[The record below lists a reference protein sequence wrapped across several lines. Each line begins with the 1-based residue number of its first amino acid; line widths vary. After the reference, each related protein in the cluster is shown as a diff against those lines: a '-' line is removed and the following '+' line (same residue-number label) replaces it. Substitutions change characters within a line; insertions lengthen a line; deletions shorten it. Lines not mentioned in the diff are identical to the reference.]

1 MVTANLTTEYMC
13 SNGGATITASAS
25 GGTPGYEYQLEYA
38 PSAGGG
44 IVPDYDF
51 AANGSNA
58 TFDGLAV
65 GEYVVRARDVRNCD
79 DAISEVQTV
88 EEPEEL
94 TFAAIPTACYSG
106 NNDGEIVVT
115 VTGGNGGLLF
125 SINNGPFQAPS
136 PVTANTYTFTNLSSG
151 DHTIEVKDQYGCTV
165 PAQTINIAPELSV
178 TASAP
183 DITACANSTDVT
195 ITAMGGDGNYV
206 YAVVPVGTAPA
217 PGDFSATNPVVVL
230 ATGDYQV

>member
-1 MVTANLTTEYMC
+1 
-13 SNGGATITASAS
+13 
-25 GGTPGYEYQLEYA
+25 
-38 PSAGGG
+38 
-44 IVPDYDF
+44 YDF

-106 NNDGEIVVT
+106 NNDGEVVVT

-125 SINNGPFQAPS
+125 SINGGPFQAPS

-183 DITACANSTDVT
+183 DITACAEETLVD
-195 ITAMGGDGNYV
+195 ITAVGGDGNYV
-206 YAVVPVGTAPA
+206 FPVVADGIAPTDA
-217 PGDFSATNPVVVL
+217 DFPKANPVTV
-230 ATGDYQV
+230 